1 MKSKNLNKEEFI
13 KNYQQLKSSR
23 KMAELYNC
31 NRNTI
36 TAFAKKI
43 GYDYSNNKEIKITA
57 VPPEQIIQLYNEV
70 KNCQVIAN
78 QYNCSGTSVRNYLIS
93 LGVELKNINN
103 KLTMS
108 KEQFIKDYD
117 ELKTAKA
124 MAQKYNCSEV
134 AIRNYA
140 HKINYNFN
148 KNNNYKLSEADKQY
162 IIDNYNCLT
171 SNELS
176 KELNVSRGM
185 ITKVWYDHGLSG
197 KVVSNPKTTEVD
209 LSNKTFGRWKVLY
222 KTNKRTASGGIKWH
236 CQCECGVER
245 DVSSLSLINGT
256 STSCGAHYNN
266 SRGNTKIKELL
277 MQNNIPFELEKK
289 FKTCKDKNYLPFDFY
304 VNNSYLIEYDGIQH
318 YDENTIFDYEYT
330 HKHDLIKSEWCK
342 NNNITLIRIPYTHY
356 DNLTI
361 DDLIPETSNFI
372 ENYADFK
379 SRN

>member
-1 MKSKNLNKEEFI
+1 M
-13 KNYQQLKSSR
+13 
-23 KMAELYNC
+23 
-31 NRNTI
+31 
-36 TAFAKKI
+36 
-43 GYDYSNNKEIKITA
+43 
-57 VPPEQIIQLYNEV
+57 
-70 KNCQVIAN
+70 
-78 QYNCSGTSVRNYLIS
+78 
-93 LGVELKNINN
+93 
-103 KLTMS
+103 
-108 KEQFIKDYD
+108 
-117 ELKTAKA
+117 
-124 MAQKYNCSEV
+124 
-134 AIRNYA
+134 
-140 HKINYNFN
+140 
-148 KNNNYKLSEADKQY
+148 
-162 IIDNYNCLT
+162 
-171 SNELS
+171 
-176 KELNVSRGM
+176 
-185 ITKVWYDHGLSG
+185 
-197 KVVSNPKTTEVD
+197 VSNPKTTEVD

-222 KTNKRTASGGIKWH
+222 KTNKRTTAGGIKWR
-236 CQCECGVER
+236 CQRECGVER
-245 DVSSLSLINGT
+245 DVPSLSLINGT

-330 HKHDLIKSEWCK
+330 HKHDLIKTQWCK